1 MLRATT
7 DQGRFKEL
15 EPIAVVDIGSNS
27 VRLVVYEGAVRAP
40 FPLYNEKVLCG
51 LGRSQSEDGA
61 LDLESIRRSLSTL
74 RRFKALARNAGAKF
88 VHAIATAAVR
98 DAPNGETFITEAEDA
113 LGAPVHVLSG
123 DREAELAANGIR
135 MGFVD
140 PDGIVGDLGGGS
152 LELIDL
158 TKSDMSSAITLPLGG
173 LRLLNATRG
182 RVAKAPALIEQ
193 QFDKTPWLKKG
204 RNRRL
209 FAIGGTW
216 RALAKLQM
224 EDVDAPLRVM
234 HSYAVGAPAM
244 IAFCDKILKARRP
257 GEVQGWESLSR
268 SRRETLPYGALVLR
282 ELIEKT
288 RPSEVVF
295 SIFGIREGLLFSY
308 LSPVEQAKDPLVAF
322 CEDFARLRSR
332 STKYAHELC
341 RWTDRLFERA
351 GVAETPEERRLRH
364 CACLISDVEWRA
376 QADHRGEQGNYVL
389 AHAPS
394 TGTNHDG
401 RQFLALTIYFRHAGR
416 GETRGEELS
425 GRLRQCIDSNQLE
438 RAHLVATSIRVAHMF
453 SIGLPGI
460 IEDINIVVDNGCLE
474 LRVPNVHADLDGE
487 RPRRR
492 LASLGAI
499 LGMETALRIVED

>member
-7 DQGRFKEL
+7 DQGRFTEL

-40 FPLYNEKVLCG
+40 FPLFNEKVLCG
-51 LGRSQSEDGA
+51 LGRSQSENGS
-61 LDLESIRRSLSTL
+61 LDQDSIKRSLSTL
-74 RRFKALARNAGAKF
+74 RRFKALARNAGAKI

-98 DAPNGETFITEAEDA
+98 DAPNGDVFIAEAEDA
-113 LGAPVHVLSG
+113 LGAPIHILSG

-152 LELIDL
+152 LELVNLGKAGI
-158 TKSDMSSAITLPLGG
+158 SSAVTLPLGG
-173 LRLLNATRG
+173 LRLLNVTKGKLSKAHAHVDQEISKTTWLEAGRG
-182 RVAKAPALIEQ
+182 
-193 QFDKTPWLKKG
+193 
-204 RNRRL
+204 RRL
-209 FAIGGTW
+209 FAIGGSW

-234 HSYAVGAPAM
+234 HSYAVSAPEL
-244 IAFCDKILKARRP
+244 IAFCDKILNARRQ
-257 GEVQGWESLSR
+257 GDIKGWENLSR
-268 SRRETLPYGALVLR
+268 SRRDTLPFGALVLR
-282 ELIEKT
+282 ELIQKT
-288 RPSEVVF
+288 QPSEVVF
-295 SIFGIREGLLFSY
+295 SIFGIREGLLYSY

-332 STKYAHELC
+332 SSKYAHELC
-341 RWTDRLFERA
+341 RWTDKLFERA
-351 GVAETPEERRLRH
+351 GVSETVEERRLRH

-376 QADHRGEQGNYVL
+376 QADHRGEQANYVL

-394 TGTNHDG
+394 TGAAHNG
-401 RQFLALTIYFRHAGR
+401 RQFLALAIYFRHAGR

-425 GRLRQCIDSNQLE
+425 GRLRQCIDPHYLE
-438 RAHLVATSIRVAHMF
+438 RARLVATAIRVAHMF
-453 SIGLPGI
+453 SIGLSGI
-460 IEDINIVVDNGCLE
+460 IEDIGIAVKNGKLE
-474 LRVPNVHADLDGE
+474 LQIPRAHADLDGE

-492 LASLGAI
+492 LASLGTM
-499 LGMETALRIVED
+499 LQMETTLSVVDN

>member
-1 MLRATT
+1 MSRVTT
-7 DQGRFKEL
+7 DQGRFTEL

-40 FPLYNEKVLCG
+40 FPLFNEKVLCG
-51 LGRSQSEDGA
+51 LGRSQAANGA
-61 LDLESIRRSLSTL
+61 LDQESISRSLTTL
-74 RRFKALARNAGAKF
+74 RRFKALARNAGAKI

-98 DAPNGETFITEAEDA
+98 DAPNGDAFIADAEHA
-113 LGAPVHVLSG
+113 LGAPIDILSG

-152 LELIDL
+152 LELVDL
-158 TKSDMSSAITLPLGG
+158 QPSGIASAVTMPLGG
-173 LRLLNATRG
+173 LRLLNKTKG
-182 RVAKAPALIEQ
+182 KLAKTPALIKQE
-193 QFDKTPWLKKG
+193 FDNALWLKAG
-204 RNRRL
+204 RDRKL

-224 EDVDAPLRVM
+224 EDVGAPLRVM
-234 HSYAVGAPAM
+234 HSYSVSSSDM
-244 IAFCDKILKARRP
+244 IAFCDKVLAAKEP
-257 GEVQGWESLSR
+257 GDVKGWESLSR

-282 ELIEKT
+282 QLIQKT
-288 RPSEVVF
+288 RTNGVVF
-295 SIFGIREGLLFSY
+295 SIFGIREGLLYSY
-308 LSPVEQAKDPLVAF
+308 LSTYEQAKDPLVAF
-322 CEDFARLRSR
+322 CEDFARLRAR

-341 RWTDRLFERA
+341 RWTDKLFERA
-351 GVAETPEERRLRH
+351 GVDETPEEQRLRR

-376 QADHRGEQGNYVL
+376 QADHRGEQANYVL

-394 TGTNHDG
+394 TGTDHNG

-425 GRLRQCIDSNQLE
+425 GRLREYIESRYLE
-438 RAHLVATSIRVAHMF
+438 RARLVATAIRVAHMF

-460 IEDINIVVDNGCLE
+460 IEDIDIVVENGRLE
-474 LRVPNVHADLDGE
+474 LQVPRAQADLDGE

-492 LASLGAI
+492 LASLGTM
-499 LGMETALRIVED
+499 LKLETSLRVVDK

>member
-1 MLRATT
+1 MSRSTT
-7 DQGRFKEL
+7 DQGRFTEL

-40 FPLYNEKVLCG
+40 SPLFNEKVLCG
-51 LGRSQSEDGA
+51 LGRSQSEDGT
-61 LDLESIRRSLSTL
+61 LDPESIRRSLATL
-74 RRFKALARNAGAKF
+74 RRFKALARNAGAKI

-98 DAPNGETFITEAEDA
+98 DAPNGEEFIAQAEAA
-113 LGAPVHVLSG
+113 LGGPVQVLSG

-135 MGFVD
+135 MGFVE

-152 LELIDL
+152 LELVDL
-158 TKSDMSSAITLPLGG
+158 NKNGISSAVTLPLGG
-173 LRLLNATRG
+173 LRLLNSTKG
-182 RVAKAPALIEQ
+182 RLAKAHNLVDQ
-193 QFDKTPWLKKG
+193 QFG
-204 RNRRL
+204 RTQWIDEGRGRRL

-234 HSYAVGAPAM
+234 HSYSLSGPEM
-244 IAFCDKILKARRP
+244 IAFCDKILHARRP
-257 GEVQGWESLSR
+257 SDVKGWETLSR

-282 ELIEKT
+282 QLIEKA

-308 LSPVEQAKDPLVAF
+308 LSPIEQAKDPLTAF

-341 RWTDRLFERA
+341 RWTDKLFDRV
-351 GVAETPEERRLRH
+351 GIDETIEERRLRH

-401 RQFLALTIYFRHAGR
+401 RQFLALSIYFRHAGR
-416 GETRGEELS
+416 GETRGDELS
-425 GRLRQCIDSNQLE
+425 GRIRECIDKGYLE
-438 RAHLVATSIRVAHMF
+438 RARLVANAIRVAHMF
-453 SIGLPGI
+453 STGLPGI
-460 IEDINIVVDNGCLE
+460 IEDIDIEVADGQLG
-474 LRVPNVHADLDGE
+474 LRIPRAQADLDGE

-492 LASLGAI
+492 LAGLGAMFK
-499 LGMETALRIVED
+499 LETSITIKDE